1 MKIQSWTPKIYFP
14 LLVAQLAVLAVEPA
28 HVLSWSYAFV
38 LAVIAVTLF
47 LCWRRLRLS
56 VVHNHSLWTL
66 LLLAVIAQFVAFS
79 LLLADSW
86 VNPQGTLVA
95 VDPTFYFCLNSLL
108 LTIAAAYRPAGAL
121 YRWTSIMDGFL
132 ACVIAVFFYVLL
144 HRVVGRSATDPSAAI
159 FIMWLFDAMAAFVA
173 LFATLRFVSTKRADE
188 RRFFFVLMAF
198 SWVEIVFPAI
208 HNRFILSSE
217 SYLPEIFLSLPFVI
231 LGVLLSRRRTVWF
244 RSYRP
249 SRRIR
254 ILARSVSPF
263 VLSVA
268 LCCVA
273 FGQLQASPILAVSA
287 LILGVASYA
296 ARAGMILSQHLA
308 IEDKLRRLQRD
319 LQQAIV
325 KDDLTQLA
333 NRRGF
338 YRAFKREWDSALAQ
352 HTRLIVA
359 MVDIDYFKLFNDTY
373 GHLAGDDC
381 LATVGQA
388 LQLEAGLHG
397 SALVARYGGEEFAV
411 LLPGQDRAAAE
422 HILQRLRIRV
432 EALQIRHSRTPLG
445 VVTVSAGLASS
456 ADGEYADG
464 EKLLNAADAAL
475 YEAKRAGRNC
485 IRWYDPEETVSRN
498 GDGGVSGGQNRSS

>member
-1 MKIQSWTPKIYFP
+1 MKIQSWTPKIYPP
-14 LLVAQLAVLAVEPA
+14 LLIAQLAVLAIVPA
-28 HVLSWSYAFV
+28 SVLSWSYALV

-56 VVHNHSLWTL
+56 VAHNRSLWTL
-66 LLLAVIAQFVAFS
+66 LLFALIAQFAAFGI
-79 LLLADSW
+79 LLADSL
-86 VNPQGTLVA
+86 VNPQGTLIA
-95 VDPTFYFCLNSLL
+95 FDSTFYFCLNSLL

-144 HRVVGRSATDPSAAI
+144 HRVIGRSAVDPSAAT
-159 FIMWLFDAMAAFVA
+159 FIMWMFDAMAAFVA
-173 LFATLRFVSTKRADE
+173 LFATLRFVSTKRVDE

-198 SWVEIVFPAI
+198 SWAEIVFPAI

-217 SYLPEIFLSLPFVI
+217 SYLPEVFLSLPFVV

-254 ILARSVSPF
+254 IVARSVSPF

-268 LCCVA
+268 LCGVA

-319 LQQAIV
+319 LQQTIV
-325 KDDLTQLA
+325 KDDLTQLT

-338 YRAFKREWDSALAQ
+338 YRAFKRDWDSALAQ
-352 HTRLIVA
+352 GTSLTVA
-359 MVDIDYFKLFNDTY
+359 MVDIDYFKLLNDTY
-373 GHLAGDDC
+373 GHLAGDNC
-381 LATVGQA
+381 LAAVGQA
-388 LQLEAGLHG
+388 LQREARLHG
-397 SALVARYGGEEFAV
+397 QVMIARYGGEEFAV
-411 LLPGQDRAAAE
+411 LLPGYDRAAAE
-422 HILQRLRIRV
+422 HILQHMKARV
-432 EALQIRHSRTPLG
+432 EVLQIRHSRAPFG
-445 VVTVSAGLASS
+445 VVTVSAGLATS

-464 EKLLNAADAAL
+464 EKLLDAADTAL

-485 IRWYDPEETVSRN
+485 IRWYEPGVARN
-498 GDGGVSGGQNRSS
+498 ASF

>member
-1 MKIQSWTPKIYFP
+1 MKIQSWTPRIYLP
-14 LLVAQLAVLAVEPA
+14 LLIAQLVVLAVAPA
-28 HVLSWSYAFV
+28 RVLSWSYALV
-38 LAVIAVTLF
+38 LAAIAVTLF

-56 VVHNHSLWTL
+56 VAHNRSLWTL
-66 LLLAVIAQFVAFS
+66 LLLALIAQSAAFC
-79 LLLADSW
+79 LLLADSL
-86 VNPQGTLVA
+86 VNPQGTLIA
-95 VDPTFYFCLNSLL
+95 FDPTFYFCLNSLL
-108 LTIAAAYRPAGAL
+108 LIIAAAYRPTGAL

-144 HRVVGRSATDPSAAI
+144 HRVIGHSATDSSAAT
-159 FIMWLFDAMAAFVA
+159 FVMWMFDAMAAFVA

-217 SYLPEIFLSLPFVI
+217 SYLPEIFLTLPFVV

-249 SRRIR
+249 PRRIR
-254 ILARSVSPF
+254 IVAQSVSPF

-268 LCCVA
+268 LCGVA
-273 FGQLQASPILAVSA
+273 FGQLQANPFLAVSA

-296 ARAGMILSQHLA
+296 ARAGMILNQHVA
-308 IEDKLRRLQRD
+308 IEDKLRLLQRD
-319 LQQAIV
+319 LQQTIV
-325 KDDLTQLA
+325 KDDLTQLT

-338 YRAFKREWDSALAQ
+338 YRAFRRDWDSSLAQ
-352 HTRLIVA
+352 HTSLTVA
-359 MVDIDYFKLFNDTY
+359 MVDIDYFKSFNDTY

-381 LATVGQA
+381 LAAVGQA
-388 LQLEAGLHG
+388 LQLEARLH
-397 SALVARYGGEEFAV
+397 SCVMIARYGGEEFAA
-411 LLPGQDRAAAE
+411 LLPGHDRAAAE
-422 HILQRLRIRV
+422 HILQRLKIRV
-432 EALQIRHSRTPLG
+432 EALQIRHSRTPFG
-445 VVTVSAGLASS
+445 VVTVSAGLATS

-464 EKLLNAADAAL
+464 EKLLNAADTAL

-485 IRWYDPEETVSRN
+485 IRWHEPGAATSRHAV
-498 GDGGVSGGQNRSS
+498 GGGPGERNDSS